1 LSVTPVESLEIVSEL
16 IHQFNEYENLF
27 TPVFLQYN
35 GNSRII
41 SLQYR
46 LRTFKNFMEDE
57 KYLENLLDQYV
68 KNPILIPGKLYSIQ
82 INDNKSPNNLALDS
96 RYIMKIDEFNAF
108 NLSNLLNLE
117 SEYINIFI
125 DSNFTLNFDS
135 LISTHISKQPKVID
149 KYITQYEL
157 TSLLKNNQLPEKFR
171 CLNIPVGF
179 EMVLNDFIE
188 HFLQKKFLIAYS
200 EWHKIEKKKFG
211 PDRKKNHYAQMISNK
226 YRITPLEFGSRIRT
240 IIDMILAY
248 IQKNHNSI
256 IKIENI
262 KGYITLS
269 KLEGVYTSQKNG
281 MVNKISMKFETSLD
295 NDNFATK
302 SNITF
307 NFKWMKSIFRKI
319 LPEVRT
325 Y

>member
-1 LSVTPVESLEIVSEL
+1 MSVTPVESLEIVSEL

-325 Y
+325 

>member
-1 LSVTPVESLEIVSEL
+1 MSITSVESLDIVSEL

-27 TPVFLQYN
+27 TSVFLQYN
-35 GNSRII
+35 GNSRIV

-46 LRTFKNFMEDE
+46 LRTFKNYMEDE
-57 KYLENLLDQYV
+57 KYLENLLIQYR
-68 KNPILIPGKLYSIQ
+68 KNPLLIPGKLYSIQ

-125 DSNFTLNFDS
+125 DSNFTLNFDN
-135 LISTHISKQPKVID
+135 LISTHISKQPRIVD
-149 KYITQYEL
+149 KYITQFEL
-157 TSLLKNNQLPEKFR
+157 TSILKNNQLPERFR
-171 CLNIPVGF
+171 CLNIPVRF

-188 HFLQKKFLIAYS
+188 HFIKKKFLIAYS
-200 EWHKIEKKKFG
+200 QWRKVEKKKFG
-211 PDRKKNHYAQMISNK
+211 PDKKKIFYAQMISNK
-226 YRITPLEFGSRIRT
+226 YRITPLELGSRIRI
-240 IIDMILAY
+240 IIDDILGY

-256 IKIENI
+256 IKIKNI

-269 KLEGVYTSQKNG
+269 NLEGVYTSQKNG

-307 NFKWMKSIFRKI
+307 NFKWMRSIFRKI

>member
-1 LSVTPVESLEIVSEL
+1 MGVANVETLDNVSEL

-35 GNSRII
+35 GNSRIV

-46 LRTFKNFMEDE
+46 LRTFKNYMEDE
-57 KYLENLLDQYV
+57 KYIENLLKQYL

-82 INDNKSPNNLALDS
+82 INDNKSPHNLALDS

-125 DSNFTLNFDS
+125 DSNFTLNFDT
-135 LISTHISKQPKVID
+135 LIASHISKQPKVVD

-157 TSLLKNNQLPEKFR
+157 TSFLKNNQLPEKFR
-171 CLNIPVGF
+171 CLNIPLRF
-179 EMVLNDFIE
+179 EMVLNEFIE
-188 HFLQKKFLIAYS
+188 HFIKKKFLIAFS
-200 EWHKIEKKKFG
+200 EWHKLEKRKFG
-211 PDRKKNHYAQMISNK
+211 PDMKKNHYAQMISNK
-226 YRITPLEFGSRIRT
+226 YKITPLEFGSRIKI
-240 IIDMILAY
+240 IIDRILTY
-248 IQKNHNSI
+248 IQENHNSI

-281 MVNKISMKFETSLD
+281 MVNKISMLFETSLD

-302 SNITF
+302 SNIIF
-307 NFKWMKSIFRKI
+307 NFKWMRSIFRKI
-319 LPEVRT
+319 LPVVRT

>member
-1 LSVTPVESLEIVSEL
+1 MSVTPVESLEIVSEL

-96 RYIMKIDEFNAF
+96 RYIMKIDEFIAF

-211 PDRKKNHYAQMISNK
+211 PDRKKNLYAQMISNK

>member
-1 LSVTPVESLEIVSEL
+1 MSITSVESLDIVSEL

-27 TPVFLQYN
+27 TSVFLQYN
-35 GNSRII
+35 GNSRIV

-46 LRTFKNFMEDE
+46 LRTFKNYMEDE
-57 KYLENLLDQYV
+57 KYLENLLIQYF

-82 INDNKSPNNLALDS
+82 INVNKSPYNLALDS
-96 RYIMKIDEFNAF
+96 RYIMKIDEFNGF

-135 LISTHISKQPKVID
+135 LISTHISKQPKVVD
-149 KYITQYEL
+149 KYITKYEL
-157 TSLLKNNQLPEKFR
+157 TSFLKNNQLPEKFR

-179 EMVLNDFIE
+179 EMVLNDYIE
-188 HFLQKKFLIAYS
+188 HFIQKKFLIAFS

-211 PDRKKNHYAQMISNK
+211 PDKKKNHYAQMISNK
-226 YRITPLEFGSRIRT
+226 YRITPAEFGSRIRT
-240 IIDMILAY
+240 IIDRILVY

-281 MVNKISMKFETSLD
+281 MVNKIRMKFETSLD
-295 NDNFATK
+295 NYNFATK

-319 LPEVRT
+319 LHEVRT

>member
-1 LSVTPVESLEIVSEL
+1 
-16 IHQFNEYENLF
+16 F

>member
-1 LSVTPVESLEIVSEL
+1 MSVTPVESLEIVSEL

>member
-1 LSVTPVESLEIVSEL
+1 MSVTSVESLEIVSEL

-46 LRTFKNFMEDE
+46 LRTFKNYMEDE
-57 KYLENLLDQYV
+57 KYLENLLDQYF

-135 LISTHISKQPKVID
+135 LISTHISKQPKIVD

-157 TSLLKNNQLPEKFR
+157 TSFLKNNQLPEKFR
-171 CLNIPVGF
+171 CLNIPVRF
-179 EMVLNDFIE
+179 EMVLNNFIE
-188 HFLQKKFLIAYS
+188 HFIQKKFLIAFS
-200 EWHKIEKKKFG
+200 EWHKVEKKKFG
-211 PDRKKNHYAQMISNK
+211 PDRKKNFYAQMISNK
-226 YRITPLEFGSRIRT
+226 YKITPLEFGSRIAT
-240 IIDMILAY
+240 IIDMILGY
-248 IQKNHNSI
+248 MQKNHNSI

-269 KLEGVYTSQKNG
+269 NLEGVYTSQKDG
-281 MVNKISMKFETSLD
+281 MVNKVSMKFETSLD

-319 LPEVRT
+319 LPEIRT

>member
-1 LSVTPVESLEIVSEL
+1 MSVTPVESLEIVSEL

-96 RYIMKIDEFNAF
+96 RYIMKIDEFIAF